1 MANDT
6 PAWALQKPPSDAPA
20 WASAPATTE
29 AVPSWA
35 AAPVSQAPAPAPSTM
50 GNPDSNVRKFLN
62 FLSKAEGASYNTVVG
77 GGSFND
83 FSKHPR
89 IVGLVT
95 KDGPSTA
102 AGAYQITSTTYDDV
116 ASKLGIKDFSERS
129 QDQIAIELIRRNGAL
144 QDVAQGN
151 WNAAI
156 NKLGGTWASLPS
168 SPYNQPKKSMEW
180 SLAVLNGQ
188 TPPPGYQQFAP
199 VRTNVDQKSLRDDAD
214 WLRASQ
220 MMFELFERKPFQG
233 TQDELADYGKT
244 GMANFNFDLVSM
256 AEIAHAVTN
265 ASPEQ
270 QQAFLY
276 MLDTYDNTN
285 MSWEGAGR
293 ATKAALTDPTN
304 LVGIGTLGVATAG
317 KFLGRKAAV
326 EAVKESIIKSLA
338 RTGLVAGIDA
348 GVAGAAQETT
358 KQGIEI
364 AAGRREEYDI
374 AKIGI
379 ATGTSAVAGAVLGT
393 AADAAASK
401 IFKIIRGE
409 VGGAGKAVP
418 EPKPAETPSVSGVAK
433 SAEKKADEL
442 LNPKPVQEVP
452 SAQSDTF
459 SGTLPGVHG
468 SERPIEKVTGSAA
481 IPEEMRYD
489 STGGVWGD
497 GFYSAEKGDYSWF
510 RGSEIRMTEYS
521 HATEVTNDF
530 KKAAVLTPETTIGVF
545 EKLGI
550 KGVEFE
556 DDLVKAFKEKG
567 YDGVIV
573 RGFNGDIATKTV
585 QELQAKGIL
594 GPELHGNG
602 FEAALMNQV
611 VHFAPEKGVKVGGAD
626 STLGPLME
634 SRREIAA
641 EIDQRVKAAGYSYLN
656 DAQYIVKRVE
666 EYAGKDDPISK
677 SNYDYARKQYGDRY
691 DEAKKFLDSISDLLK
706 KRNQVD
712 DKISEIANSPKK
724 VAANDNPVPA
734 SRSPET
740 VLSVS
745 EEVKPGFAQTAEP
758 VSASLKTDSGFE
770 FTVQRDWK
778 GKYSF
783 ITPDGKKIGAIS
795 YMQTPLGEWKV
806 SGVSVDPEFQRK
818 GIANAVYDFIEGKV
832 IGQPFDQVGGQSEA
846 GRLFREARDARKAA
860 RESSPSAVR
869 DPNLGSTLTPAEI
882 AEATARKQKGRLE
895 ADNVVPNVAGKEDI
909 PIDVPQMNTGLRST
923 PMSMEELTGLGEKVA
938 TQIRSLSNE
947 DLPKALEQLRTGSLP
962 FEETR
967 IVARGVQIAA
977 DELRITKAELLKE
990 INAGVPA
997 ERLAE
1002 LSAKVEALDAR
1013 LAPMELA
1020 DDAFGSM
1027 AGSILRQRQEGL
1039 PGVQGVTVESIMK
1052 EQNLT
1057 KAEAQQVWSDMVSKA
1072 EKTAAAEKVAS
1083 GYDSKITEA
1092 IGKGNLLDAAKL
1104 AVQKSRELS
1113 SMADQAVP
1121 GGASFIQKLTEFAI
1135 SNVFSFKTV
1144 LVNLIPSGLK
1154 TLVIPGLKLIATDPL
1169 SKVARVE
1176 AMASYSAMRS
1186 SFGAALQAAKA
1197 GFKYEQA
1204 LLTRDGTRLVE
1215 GELAMT
1221 GKLGGGLRIFPR
1233 ILNASDEF
1241 LSRIN
1246 YDSFI
1251 AGRAAA
1257 EAAMKATEAGKT
1269 GKALDEAV
1277 DKAVKAALRTSRE
1290 VAKGDELVQPI
1301 INKGVN
1307 LGLTGDDLFKW
1318 VEKEA
1323 VKNPEALRKGTDEEA
1338 LAFVRDVLYKR
1349 GFSGE
1354 GAASKAA
1361 IQYEETLKKF
1371 PSLKLV
1377 VGQLFFR
1384 TPIRVFEEGVRLTP
1398 GLQLLAPNFISDLA
1412 GKNGTLRQVRA
1423 QSEAMSSLAIA
1434 GAVLSLYGQGKIT
1447 GDGAYSDWKQ
1457 GRTREDGPLPPP
1469 YSIVF
1474 SDGSTWSYRSFDP
1487 LATPIKIMIN
1497 GLERMD
1503 RLHMRES
1510 QGEFVNKDE
1519 FDKAMA
1525 YLTVGTTAVASAI
1538 RDANLVAGIDGTIK
1552 FFENLADPERKE
1564 DAFLK
1569 MVGEKLFLLV
1579 PNTLHKIAKDN
1590 DPTIKDPVTFWQV
1603 VEEKLLRPFG
1613 RDDIKTPYSYDV
1625 LGNVRK
1631 LADTGSLWN
1640 VFSTASVEERG
1651 RGMSEEG
1658 KFVMQELDRLAR
1670 VTGAT
1675 FKAPTKNSELGEL
1688 DLRTMLA
1695 SDGKSTLYDVW
1706 QKNYQAMEP
1715 DKILYPILKEEMPD
1729 GTFKYK
1735 AARVEL
1741 VQQTIKDLQDNA
1753 FWKMMAQEEDIIERY
1768 RQRIIDESK
1777 AKAGLFDSKRPY

>member
-1 MANDT
+1 MANDIPDWAKGAST
-6 PAWALQKPPSDAPA
+6 PQVPA
-20 WASAPATTE
+20 WASAPATPE

-35 AAPVSQAPAPAPSTM
+35 AAPAAPTPAPSTQ
-50 GNPDSNVRKFLN
+50 GNPESNIRKFLN

-77 GGSFND
+77 GGSFSD

-102 AGAYQITSTTYDDV
+102 AGAYQITASTYDDV

-188 TPPPGYQQFAP
+188 NPPSPGYQPFAP
-199 VRTNVDQKSLRDDAD
+199 VRTNVDPKSLKDDAD
-214 WLRASQ
+214 WLRASAL
-220 MMFELFERKPFQG
+220 MYSLFERKPFEG
-233 TQDELADYGKT
+233 SNEDLAAYGQT

-256 AEIAHAVTN
+256 AQIANAVTN
-265 ASPEQ
+265 ASPEEKA
-270 QQAFLY
+270 AFLY

-285 MSWEGAGR
+285 VSLEGVGR

-304 LVGIGTLGVATAG
+304 LIGVGTLGVATAG

-326 EAVKESIIKSLA
+326 EAVKESVIKSLA
-338 RTGLVAGIDA
+338 RTGVVAGIDA
-348 GVAGAAQETT
+348 GVASAAQETT
-358 KQGIEI
+358 KQGVEI
-364 AAGRREEYDI
+364 SAGRRQEYDI
-374 AKIGI
+374 AKIG
-379 ATGTSAVAGAVLGT
+379 AQTAVGAAAGAALGT
-393 AADAAASK
+393 AADVAVAK
-401 IFKIIRGE
+401 IMKVIRG
-409 VGGAGKAVP
+409 GADDVAAKATP
-418 EPKPAETPSVSGVAK
+418 TPKATETPNVSGVSKEAEK
-433 SAEKKADEL
+433 GVSAAEKKADEI
-442 LNPKPVQEVP
+442 LNPK
-452 SAQSDTF
+452 A
-459 SGTLPGVHG
+459 
-468 SERPIEKVTGSAA
+468 
-481 IPEEMRYD
+481 PEEPR
-489 STGGVWGD
+489 
-497 GFYSAEKGDYSWF
+497 
-510 RGSEIRMTEYS
+510 
-521 HATEVTNDF
+521 
-530 KKAAVLTPETTIGVF
+530 
-545 EKLGI
+545 
-550 KGVEFE
+550 
-556 DDLVKAFKEKG
+556 
-567 YDGVIV
+567 
-573 RGFNGDIATKTV
+573 
-585 QELQAKGIL
+585 
-594 GPELHGNG
+594 
-602 FEAALMNQV
+602 V
-611 VHFAPEKGVKVGGAD
+611 V
-626 STLGPLME
+626 
-634 SRREIAA
+634 
-641 EIDQRVKAAGYSYLN
+641 
-656 DAQYIVKRVE
+656 
-666 EYAGKDDPISK
+666 
-677 SNYDYARKQYGDRY
+677 
-691 DEAKKFLDSISDLLK
+691 
-706 KRNQVD
+706 
-712 DKISEIANSPKK
+712 
-724 VAANDNPVPA
+724 ANDNVP
-734 SRSPET
+734 
-740 VLSVS
+740 
-745 EEVKPGFAQTAEP
+745 
-758 VSASLKTDSGFE
+758 
-770 FTVQRDWK
+770 
-778 GKYSF
+778 
-783 ITPDGKKIGAIS
+783 
-795 YMQTPLGEWKV
+795 
-806 SGVSVDPEFQRK
+806 
-818 GIANAVYDFIEGKV
+818 
-832 IGQPFDQVGGQSEA
+832 
-846 GRLFREARDARKAA
+846 
-860 RESSPSAVR
+860 PSAVR

-895 ADNVVPNVAGKEDI
+895 ADNVVPNLAGKEDI

-938 TQIRSLSNE
+938 TQIRSLPTE
-947 DLPKALEQLRTGSLP
+947 DLPKVLEQLRTGTLP

-967 IVARGVQIAA
+967 IVARGVQMAA
-977 DELRITKAELLKE
+977 DEVRIAKAELVKE
-990 INAGVPA
+990 INAGAPA
-997 ERLAE
+997 EKIAE

-1013 LAPMELA
+1013 LAPLELA

-1052 EQNLT
+1052 EKNVT
-1057 KAEAQQVWSDMVSKA
+1057 KAEAQQIWSDLVSKA
-1072 EKTAAAEKVAS
+1072 EQTAAVQKIASDYDARIASTDSLFEKAR
-1083 GYDSKITEA
+1083 
-1092 IGKGNLLDAAKL
+1092 L
-1104 AVQKSRELS
+1104 AVQKSRELA
-1113 SMADQAVP
+1113 SMGEAVTP

-1144 LVNLIPSGLK
+1144 MVNLIPSGLK
-1154 TLVIPGLKLIATDPL
+1154 TLVIPGLKLIMTDPF

-1197 GFKYEQA
+1197 GYKYEQA

-1221 GKLGGGLRIFPR
+1221 GKLGGGLRLFPR

-1246 YDSFI
+1246 YDSFV

-1257 EAAMKATEAGKT
+1257 EAAIKATEAGKT

-1290 VAKGDELVQPI
+1290 VTKGEELVQPI

-1307 LGLTGDDLFKW
+1307 LGLTGDALWKW

-1323 VKNPEALRKGTDEEA
+1323 MLNPEALRKGTDKEA
-1338 LAFVRDVLYKR
+1338 LQFVRDVLYKR
-1349 GFSGE
+1349 EFSGE
-1354 GAASKAA
+1354 NSASKAA

-1398 GLQLLAPNFISDLA
+1398 GLQLIAPNFISDLA

-1423 QSEAMSSLAIA
+1423 QAEAMSSLAIA

-1457 GRTREDGPLPPP
+1457 QRTREDGPLPPP

-1474 SDGSTWSYRSFDP
+1474 SDGTTWSYRNFDP
-1487 LATPIKIMIN
+1487 LATPVKIMIN

-1503 RLHMRES
+1503 RLHLRES

-1519 FDKAMA
+1519 FDKAVA
-1525 YLTVGTTAVASAI
+1525 YLTVGTTAVAAAI
-1538 RDANLVAGIDGTIK
+1538 RDANLTAGIDGTIK

-1569 MVGEKLFLLV
+1569 MVGEKLFLMV

-1640 VFSTASVEERG
+1640 VFSTSSVEERG

-1658 KFVMQELDRLAR
+1658 KFVMQELDRLSR

-1675 FKAPTKNSELGEL
+1675 FKAPTKHSELGEL

-1706 QKNYQAMEP
+1706 QKNYQALEP
-1715 DKILYPILKEEMPD
+1715 DKILYPIMKEPMPD
-1729 GTFKYK
+1729 GTFKVK

-1741 VQQTIKDLQDNA
+1741 VQQTIKDLQDAA
-1753 FWKMMAQEEDIIERY
+1753 FYKMMSEEQQVIDKYIERTLY
-1768 RQRIIDESK
+1768 EQK
-1777 AKAGLFDSKRPY
+1777 AKAGLFDKRAY

>member
-1 MANDT
+1 MGWKDA
-6 PAWALQKPPSDAPA
+6 PQEQAAPA
-20 WASAPATTE
+20 WASAPTVSEQQPA
-29 AVPSWA
+29 WA
-35 AAPVSQAPAPAPSTM
+35 SAPTVGQAPAPAAPTM
-50 GNPDSNVRKFLN
+50 GNPDSNIRKFLN

-188 TPPPGYQQFAP
+188 TPPSPGYQPFAP
-199 VRTNVDQKSLRDDAD
+199 VRTNVDPKSLKDDAD
-214 WLRASQ
+214 WLRASAL
-220 MMFELFERKPFQG
+220 MYSLFERKPFEG
-233 TQDELADYGKT
+233 SNDDLADYGKT

-265 ASPEQ
+265 ASPEEK
-270 QQAFLY
+270 QAFLY

-285 MSWEGAGR
+285 YTWEGTGR

-304 LVGIGTLGVATAG
+304 LIGIGTLGVATAG

-326 EAVKESIIKSLA
+326 EAVKETLLKSLA
-338 RTGLVAGIDA
+338 RTGVVAGIDA
-348 GVAGAAQETT
+348 GVAAAAQETT
-358 KQGIEI
+358 KQGVEI
-364 AAGRREEYDI
+364 SAGRRQEYDI

-379 ATGTSAVAGAVLGT
+379 QTGVGAAAGAVLGT
-393 AADAAASK
+393 AADAAVAK
-401 IFKIIRGE
+401 ILKVIRG
-409 VGGAGKAVP
+409 GAAEEAAKAVP
-418 EPKPAETPSVSGVAK
+418 APKPAETPRVPGVAK

-442 LNPKPVQEVP
+442 LNPKPVLGESTPKTWIDVP
-452 SAQSDTF
+452 LKTNDGREF
-459 SGTLPGVHG
+459 KIVRSGDKHGDASFEAVDGAGNVIGHSYDLQGKPG
-468 SERPIEKVTGSAA
+468 
-481 IPEEMRYD
+481 
-489 STGGVWGD
+489 STD
-497 GFYSAEKGDYSWF
+497 IF
-510 RGSEIRMTEYS
+510 
-521 HATEVTNDF
+521 VTN
-530 KKAAVLTPETTIGVF
+530 E
-545 EKLGI
+545 
-550 KGVEFE
+550 
-556 DDLVKAFKEKG
+556 
-567 YDGVIV
+567 
-573 RGFNGDIATKTV
+573 
-585 QELQAKGIL
+585 
-594 GPELHGNG
+594 
-602 FEAALMNQV
+602 
-611 VHFAPEKGVKVGGAD
+611 
-626 STLGPLME
+626 
-634 SRREIAA
+634 
-641 EIDQRVKAAGYSYLN
+641 
-656 DAQYIVKRVE
+656 
-666 EYAGKDDPISK
+666 
-677 SNYDYARKQYGDRY
+677 
-691 DEAKKFLDSISDLLK
+691 
-706 KRNQVD
+706 
-712 DKISEIANSPKK
+712 
-724 VAANDNPVPA
+724 
-734 SRSPET
+734 
-740 VLSVS
+740 
-745 EEVKPGFAQTAEP
+745 
-758 VSASLKTDSGFE
+758 
-770 FTVQRDWK
+770 DWK
-778 GKYSF
+778 GKGVGHALYEASRESAGGQLVPSESLSKDALRYWKRRDPEALENR
-783 ITPDGKKIGAIS
+783 ILEMADLEIASGRKYGHSDADTLRMVKEVGDEPGSLMEEVARAVEAKLNG
-795 YMQTPLGEWKV
+795 TEWK
-806 SGVSVDPEFQRK
+806 PEWRK
-818 GIANAVYDFIEGKV
+818 TANSNV
-832 IGQPFDQVGGQSEA
+832 PPVGT
-846 GRLFREARDARKAA
+846 
-860 RESSPSAVR
+860 R

-938 TQIRSLSNE
+938 SQIRGLSTD
-947 DLPKALEQLRTGSLP
+947 DLPKALEQLRTGTLP

-967 IVARGVQIAA
+967 IVARGVQMAA
-977 DELRITKAELLKE
+977 DEVRITKAELLKE
-990 INAGVPA
+990 INAGAPA

-1013 LAPMELA
+1013 LAPLELA

-1027 AGSILRQRQEGL
+1027 AGSILRQRREGL

-1057 KAEAQQVWSDMVSKA
+1057 KAEAQQVWTDLVSKA
-1072 EKTAAAEKVAS
+1072 EKSAEAQKIAA
-1083 GYDSKITEA
+1083 GYDSQIAATD
-1092 IGKGNLLDAAKL
+1092 NLIEKARL
-1104 AVQKSRELS
+1104 AVQKSRELA
-1113 SMADQAVP
+1113 SMGESVAP

-1144 LVNLIPSGLK
+1144 MVNLIPSGVK
-1154 TLVIPGLKLIATDPL
+1154 TLVIPGLKLIMTDPF
-1169 SKVARVE
+1169 SKAARVE

-1197 GFKYEQA
+1197 GYKYEQA

-1221 GKLGGGLRIFPR
+1221 GKLGGGLRLFPR

-1246 YDSFI
+1246 YDSFV
-1251 AGRAAA
+1251 AGQAAA
-1257 EAAMKATEAGKT
+1257 EAAIKATEAGKT

-1277 DKAVKAALRTSRE
+1277 DKAVKVALRTSRE
-1290 VAKGDELVQPI
+1290 IAKGDELVQPI

-1307 LGLTGDDLFKW
+1307 LGLTGDALWKW

-1338 LAFVRDVLYKR
+1338 LKFVRDVLYKR
-1349 GFSGE
+1349 EFTGTGT
-1354 GAASKAA
+1354 ASKAA

-1423 QSEAMSSLAIA
+1423 QAEAMSSLAIA

-1457 GRTREDGPLPPP
+1457 QRTREDGPLPPP
-1469 YSIVF
+1469 YSILF
-1474 SDGSTWSYRSFDP
+1474 ADGSTWSYRSFDP
-1487 LATPIKIMIN
+1487 LATPVKIMIN

-1503 RLHMRES
+1503 RLHLRES
-1510 QGEFVNKDE
+1510 QGEFINKDE
-1519 FDKAMA
+1519 FDKAMS
-1525 YLTVGTTAVASAI
+1525 YITVGTTAVASAI

-1564 DAFLK
+1564 DAMLK

-1613 RDDIKTPYSYDV
+1613 KDDIKTPYSYDAI
-1625 LGNVRK
+1625 GNVRK

-1640 VFSTASVEERG
+1640 VFSTSSLEERG

-1658 KFVMQELDRLAR
+1658 QFVMKELDRLSR

-1675 FKAPTKNSELGEL
+1675 FKAPTKHSELGEL
-1688 DLRTMLA
+1688 DLRTMIA
-1695 SDGKSTLYDVW
+1695 ADGKSTLYDVW
-1706 QKNYQAMEP
+1706 QKNYAAMGP
-1715 DKILYPILKEEMPD
+1715 DKILYPILKEPMPD
-1729 GTFKYK
+1729 GTFKFK

-1741 VQQTIKDLQDNA
+1741 VQQTIKDLQDAA
-1753 FWKMMAQEEDIIERY
+1753 FYQMMSQEQKVIDRYIE
-1768 RQRIIDESK
+1768 QKLFEQK
-1777 AKAGLFDSKRPY
+1777 AKAGLFDRRAY